1 MRISAL
7 LLTLPTAISTLL
19 GGWIAVRAHRRLHVL
34 LGFGAG
40 VLLGATFFDLLPE
53 AAEIAQSRAW
63 SMRLLLAPVVAGFLL
78 FYVAQRFLMIH
89 VCPTGDCEREAHR
102 HLGRLSAIGL
112 IAHSTI
118 DGASIAAATLVSWK
132 VGLIVAVGIMAHDM
146 SDGLNTMLLVTHGEA
161 PHKGDYVF
169 LAADALAPVV
179 GGALIVVSGISQLGL
194 AFFLAL
200 TSGFFLYTA
209 TADLLP
215 EAHRRAPGWIIPL
228 ATCAGVIF
236 IGVVV
241 RIISMVA

>member
-7 LLTLPTAISTLL
+7 LLTLAPAVSTLF

-53 AAEIAQSRAW
+53 AIDIGQTRAW
-63 SMRLLLAPVVAGFLL
+63 PVHLLLALVVAGFLF
-78 FYVAQRFLMIH
+78 FYIAQRFLMIH

-102 HLGRLSAIGL
+102 HIGRLSAIGL

-132 VGLIVAVGIMAHDM
+132 VGLIVAVGIVAHDM

-161 PHKGDYVF
+161 PRKSDYAF
-169 LAADALAPVV
+169 LAADAFAPIL
-179 GGALIVVSGISQLGL
+179 GGALIVVSNISQPGL

-215 EAHRRAPGWIIPL
+215 EAHRRASGWIIPI
-228 ATCAGVIF
+228 ATCAGVVF

-241 RIISMVA
+241 RIISMVT